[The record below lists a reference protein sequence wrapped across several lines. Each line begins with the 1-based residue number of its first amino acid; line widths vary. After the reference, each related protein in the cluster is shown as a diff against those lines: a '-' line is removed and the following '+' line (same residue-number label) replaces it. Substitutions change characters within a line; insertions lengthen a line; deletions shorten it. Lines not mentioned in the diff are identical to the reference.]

1 MIVHG
6 RKDCRVTR
14 IDTYIVDAK
23 WCNWVFAHVFTD
35 DGICGIGEGT
45 CEFQPKAVEAV
56 IEQLARR
63 AVIGQSAFQ
72 IE

>member
-35 DGICGIGEGT
+35 DGIY
-45 CEFQPKAVEAV
+45 
-56 IEQLARR
+56 
-63 AVIGQSAFQ
+63 
-72 IE
+72 